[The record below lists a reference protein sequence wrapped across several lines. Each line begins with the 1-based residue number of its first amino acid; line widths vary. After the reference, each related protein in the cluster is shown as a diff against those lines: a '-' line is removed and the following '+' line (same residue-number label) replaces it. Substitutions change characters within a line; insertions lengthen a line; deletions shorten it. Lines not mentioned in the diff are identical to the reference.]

1 MCMQWYYLRVAL
13 PIYQP
18 LKTNKKNMKSI
29 KVFISIITLTFFA
42 SITTAQEWTLTDEQK
57 TKIKEHLKE
66 SFEIL
71 DLSEEQKLKFK
82 EITKKYVL
90 QMKTLKNSNQSKSKK
105 IQEFKT
111 IIEFKNKEMK
121 ELLSSEQYNVY
132 EETQKERIKAMKENR
147 I

>member
-1 MCMQWYYLRVAL
+1 
-13 PIYQP
+13 
-18 LKTNKKNMKSI
+18 MKSI

-42 SITTAQEWTLTDEQK
+42 SITTAQERTLTDEQK
-57 TKIKEHLKE
+57 TKIKEHFKE

-82 EITKKYVL
+82 EITKKYVF

>member
-1 MCMQWYYLRVAL
+1 
-13 PIYQP
+13 
-18 LKTNKKNMKSI
+18 
-29 KVFISIITLTFFA
+29 
-42 SITTAQEWTLTDEQK
+42 
-57 TKIKEHLKE
+57 
-66 SFEIL
+66 
-71 DLSEEQKLKFK
+71 
-82 EITKKYVL
+82 
-90 QMKTLKNSNQSKSKK
+90 MKTLKNSNQSKSKK

>member
-1 MCMQWYYLRVAL
+1 
-13 PIYQP
+13 
-18 LKTNKKNMKSI
+18 MKSI

-42 SITTAQEWTLTDEQK
+42 SITTAQERTLTDEQK

-66 SFEIL
+66 SFEKL

>member
-1 MCMQWYYLRVAL
+1 
-13 PIYQP
+13 
-18 LKTNKKNMKSI
+18 MKSI

-42 SITTAQEWTLTDEQK
+42 SITTAQERTLTDEQK

-82 EITKKYVL
+82 EITKKYVF

>member
-1 MCMQWYYLRVAL
+1 
-13 PIYQP
+13 
-18 LKTNKKNMKSI
+18 MKSI

-42 SITTAQEWTLTDEQK
+42 SITTAQERTLTDEQK

-66 SFEIL
+66 SFEIV

>member
-1 MCMQWYYLRVAL
+1 
-13 PIYQP
+13 
-18 LKTNKKNMKSI
+18 MKSI

-42 SITTAQEWTLTDEQK
+42 SITTAQERTLTDEQK